1 MPDYQTILYEVADGV
16 ATITLNRPE
25 VLNAFNDQMIAETTA
40 ALKAAERDESVRCI
54 VLTGAGR
61 AFSSGQDLAE
71 VKARRGDPQAPSLGE
86 HLRTGYNPL
95 ILKMRTLEKP
105 IIGAIN
111 GVAAGAGC
119 SVALACDL
127 RLASDQ
133 ASFIEVF
140 VNVGLIPDSGSTW
153 FLPRLVGT
161 AKAFEMAATAQRVK
175 AEEALALGLVNRV
188 VPAGE
193 LMAATRE
200 LALAL
205 AKAPTRAIG
214 LTKRALNRVWTMTL
228 EEALE
233 YEAFLQEI
241 ASRTHDHEEGVTAF
255 LEKRPPQFTGK

>member
-16 ATITLNRPE
+16 ATISLNRPD

-40 ALKAAERDESVRCI
+40 ALKAAERDDGVRCI

-61 AFSSGQDLAE
+61 AFSSGQDLDD
-71 VKARRGDPQAPSLGE
+71 VKARLHNPDAPTIGE
-86 HLRTGYNPL
+86 HLRHGYNPL

-127 RLASDQ
+127 RVCSDK

-140 VNVGLIPDSGSTW
+140 VNVGLVPDSGSTW
-153 FLPRLVGT
+153 FLPRLVGM

-175 AEEALALGLVNRV
+175 ADEALALGMVNRV
-188 VPAGE
+188 VPAEE

-214 LTKRALNRVWTMTL
+214 ARL
-228 EEALE
+228 
-233 YEAFLQEI
+233 
-241 ASRTHDHEEGVTAF
+241 
-255 LEKRPPQFTGK
+255 